1 MRRMYSEKF
10 ILSLVARIEALEEAD
25 SSLDS
30 RVEALENRA
39 NYDISLSENNELI
52 IDDLND
58 NEED

>member
-10 ILSLVARIEALEEAD
+10 ILNLEARIEALESKVEELEA
-25 SSLDS
+25 
-30 RVEALENRA
+30 RK
-39 NYDISLSENNELI
+39 NYDISLDEDNKLI

>member
-10 ILSLVARIEALEEAD
+10 VSDLVARIETLESKVEELEA
-25 SSLDS
+25 
-30 RVEALENRA
+30 RK
-39 NYDISLSENNELI
+39 NYDISLSEDNKLV

>member
-10 ILSLVARIEALEEAD
+10 ILDLEARIENLESKVQELEA
-25 SSLDS
+25 
-30 RVEALENRA
+30 RK
-39 NYDISLSENNELI
+39 NYDISLDENNKLI

>member
-10 ILSLVARIEALEEAD
+10 VNDLVDRIETLESKVQELEA
-25 SSLDS
+25 
-30 RVEALENRA
+30 RA
-39 NYDISLSENNELI
+39 NYEITLSEDNELV

>member
-10 ILSLVARIEALEEAD
+10 ILNLEARIEALESKVEELEA
-25 SSLDS
+25 
-30 RVEALENRA
+30 RA
-39 NYDISLSENNELI
+39 NYEITISDDNKLV

>member
-10 ILSLVARIEALEEAD
+10 VLDLVARIETLESKVEDLEA
-25 SSLDS
+25 
-30 RVEALENRA
+30 RA
-39 NYDISLSENNELI
+39 NYEITLSDDNKLV

>member
-10 ILSLVARIEALEEAD
+10 ILDLVTRIETLESKVEELEA
-25 SSLDS
+25 
-30 RVEALENRA
+30 RA
-39 NYDISLSENNELI
+39 NYDISVSEENKLV

>member
-10 ILSLVARIEALEEAD
+10 VLELVARIETLESKVEELEA
-25 SSLDS
+25 
-30 RVEALENRA
+30 RA
-39 NYDISLSENNELI
+39 NYEITLSEDNKLV

>member
-10 ILSLVARIEALEEAD
+10 ILDLVARIETLESKVEELEA
-25 SSLDS
+25 
-30 RVEALENRA
+30 RA
-39 NYDISLSENNELI
+39 NYEITLSNDNKLV